1 MGFIILLAGVI
12 VGIWHIADSAP
23 KGKGAWKG
31 FIGVML
37 LIMGAALILILI
49 MVGLMFLFRL
59 LVC

>member
-12 VGIWHIADSAP
+12 VGIWLIADSAP

-37 LIMGAALILILI
+37 LT
-49 MVGLMFLFRL
+49 
-59 LVC
+59 